1 MPNDDFLNNWT
12 VQARKGLLELGVLNA
27 LADEERYG
35 YDLVKSMMTWS
46 GLNVTEGTIYPLL
59 SRLRK
64 QGLLKTRLVESSG
77 GPARKYYSLTSEGMQ
92 AMRFMNERF
101 DVLVAGVRS
110 LNRGVS
116 EE

>member
-1 MPNDDFLNNWT
+1 
-12 VQARKGLLELGVLNA
+12 
-27 LADEERYG
+27 
-35 YDLVKSMMTWS
+35 
-46 GLNVTEGTIYPLL
+46 
-59 SRLRK
+59 
-64 QGLLKTRLVESSG
+64 LKTRLVESSG